1 MEGRLFSSN
10 KLGLIVGTLSVLFTF
25 ILISGRYG
33 VSHAS
38 DLSLIY
44 KSGKLSANVS
54 GASLQKVL
62 ETLSAKCG
70 MNVFLDSSLKSKKI
84 FSEFEDLPLEKGI
97 KRLVNPY
104 SSAMIFGK
112 RASTEGRSEFFI
124 TELKVFGSSNNKAPY
139 VLMGEKTSLQT
150 EKVSRPSIL
159 KEEDQKI
166 EETKKMVMPV
176 PEKKKDPMTAATFN
190 KEVRYSVLRTRIS
203 KKITEVRQLQER
215 MLYDERHK
223 RNEIQQLQ
231 QQLKIAS
238 GSESKRIQASI
249 SALTAD
255 LENSRARNADEQK
268 RLQRELDQLQ
278 RKTTL

>member
-25 ILISGRYG
+25 ILIPGRYG

-44 KSGKLSANVS
+44 NSGKLSANVS

-112 RASTEGRSEFFI
+112 RASPEGRSEFFI
-124 TELKVFGSSNNKAPY
+124 TELKVFDSSSNKASY

-150 EKVSRPSIL
+150 EKASRPSIL

-176 PEKKKDPMTAATFN
+176 PEKKKDVVGLFFC
-190 KEVRYSVLRTRIS
+190 SS
-203 KKITEVRQLQER
+203 
-215 MLYDERHK
+215 
-223 RNEIQQLQ
+223 
-231 QQLKIAS
+231 S
-238 GSESKRIQASI
+238 
-249 SALTAD
+249 
-255 LENSRARNADEQK
+255 
-268 RLQRELDQLQ
+268 
-278 RKTTL
+278 